1 MSPSLSAIPDRP
13 TTLVIASRGSRLAL
27 AQTEIVGGLLREHHP
42 GLAVEVKVVSTT
54 GDRDARPFA
63 QIGGKGLFTSEV
75 EAEVVGGG
83 ADIAVHSAKDLTADL
98 ADGCALVCI
107 PPRASVHDVVVGG
120 TGSSGE
126 ERIATLQPG
135 ARVGT
140 SSLRRRALLL
150 EWRPDLEAVEFR
162 GNVDTRLHKVAEDE
176 VDVAILAA
184 AGIERLGVAA
194 DCAPIDPSRWL
205 PAPSQGAIAVEA
217 LSDRADLAELFSAID
232 DPVTRAQVEAERAFA
247 RVMEGGCSVPLGCYA
262 RPTEGGLV
270 VDGFLGLPDGS
281 HSMRDRISGGM
292 HEAAALGAELAEAII
307 SCGGRE
313 LLDELSYFDRPVVPE
328 P

>member
-1 MSPSLSAIPDRP
+1 MSPSPSRGPIPDH
-13 TTLVIASRGSRLAL
+13 LVIASRGSRLAL
-27 AQTEIVGGLLREHHP
+27 AQTEIVAGLLREHHP
-42 GLAVEVKVVSTT
+42 ELEIEVKVVSTT

-75 EAEVVGGG
+75 EAEVAAGR
-83 ADIAVHSAKDLTADL
+83 ADLAVHSAKDLTAEL
-98 ADGCALVCI
+98 AEGCALVCI
-107 PPRASVHDVVVGG
+107 PARASVHDVVVGG
-120 TGSSGE
+120 AGASGE
-126 ERIATLQPG
+126 ERIANLAPG

-162 GNVDTRLHKVAEDE
+162 GNVDTRLRKVAEGE
-176 VDVAILAA
+176 VDAAILAA
-184 AGIERLGVAA
+184 AGLERLEAAA
-194 DCAPIDPSRWL
+194 DVAPIDPARWL

-217 LSDRADLAELFSAID
+217 RSDRTDLAELFAAFD

-262 RPTEGGLV
+262 RATGGALV
-270 VDGFLGLPDGS
+270 LDGFLGLPDGS
-281 HSMRDRISGGM
+281 HSMRDRISGGL

-313 LLDELSYFDRPVVPE
+313 ILDELAYFDEPAVPE